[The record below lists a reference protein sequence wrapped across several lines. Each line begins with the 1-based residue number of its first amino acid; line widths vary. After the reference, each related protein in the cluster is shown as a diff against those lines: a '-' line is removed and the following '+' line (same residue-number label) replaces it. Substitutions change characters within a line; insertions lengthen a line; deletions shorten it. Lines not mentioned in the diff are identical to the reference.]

1 MIIEQRLMGRTSSRV
16 SKTRKKEERGGG
28 MSRAGG
34 QCSQILDI
42 MFNVMVV
49 VVRRGTMYL
58 LLSQTELYEPVL
70 TALWRI

>member
-1 MIIEQRLMGRTSSRV
+1 
-16 SKTRKKEERGGG
+16 

>member
-1 MIIEQRLMGRTSSRV
+1 MRRTSSRV
-16 SKTRKKEERGGG
+16 SRTRKKEEKGE

-34 QCSQILDI
+34 QCSQIHDM
-42 MFNVMVV
+42 MFDVMAV
-49 VVRRGTMYL
+49 VVRRSTMYL